1 MITAY
6 GKPNAAHQSTTRNY
20 DGGKAPRLGGDCADV
35 VRVLAT
41 TDALRRWTASRYGG
55 METINQREPI
65 MPFSL
70 YDAVVPSNLQ
80 VLSAIDAL
88 LDKARAFAAEQG
100 QSEADLIDARLA
112 PDMLPFGYQVKC
124 CAAHSVGG
132 IEGVRAG
139 VFSPDMTPW
148 PTDFA
153 GLHTVLQ
160 TAIASLKA
168 MDQAE
173 FDALADADTH
183 FAFGETRMPFTGAN
197 FLLSFSQP
205 NFYFHATTA
214 YAILRAQGVK
224 LGKRDFMGM
233 PRIKR

>member
-1 MITAY
+1 M
-6 GKPNAAHQSTTRNY
+6 
-20 DGGKAPRLGGDCADV
+20 
-35 VRVLAT
+35 
-41 TDALRRWTASRYGG
+41 
-55 METINQREPI
+55 PI
-65 MPFSL
+65 SL

-80 VLSAIDAL
+80 ILGAIDAL
-88 LDKARAFAAEQG
+88 IDKAAAFCTEHG
-100 QSEADLIDARLA
+100 RSEADLIDARLA
-112 PDMLPFGYQVKC
+112 PDMLPFGYQVKS

-139 VFSPDMTPW
+139 SFSPDMSPW

-153 GLHTVLQ
+153 GLHKVLQ
-160 TAIASLKA
+160 TAIASLKGIDREA
-168 MDQAE
+168 
-173 FDALADADTH
+173 FDALTEADTQ
-183 FAFGETRMPFTGAN
+183 FMFGETRMPFTGAN

-224 LGKRDFMGM
+224 LGKRDFMGI

>member
-1 MITAY
+1 
-6 GKPNAAHQSTTRNY
+6 
-20 DGGKAPRLGGDCADV
+20 
-35 VRVLAT
+35 
-41 TDALRRWTASRYGG
+41 
-55 METINQREPI
+55 

-80 VLSAIDAL
+80 ILGAVDAL
-88 LDKARAFAAEQG
+88 LDKAQAFCVEQG
-100 QSEADLIDARLA
+100 RAEADLIDARLA
-112 PDMLPFGYQVKC
+112 PDMLPFGYQVKS

-132 IEGVRAG
+132 IDGVKAG
-139 VFSPDMTPW
+139 SFSPDRSAW

-153 GLHTVLQ
+153 GLHDVLQ
-160 TAIASLKA
+160 GAIASLKGL
-168 MDQAE
+168 DRE
-173 FDALADADTH
+173 SIDALADSDTQ
-183 FAFGETRMPFTGAN
+183 FAFGETILPFTGAN

-224 LGKRDFMGM
+224 LGKQDFMGR

>member
-1 MITAY
+1 M
-6 GKPNAAHQSTTRNY
+6 
-20 DGGKAPRLGGDCADV
+20 
-35 VRVLAT
+35 
-41 TDALRRWTASRYGG
+41 
-55 METINQREPI
+55 PI
-65 MPFSL
+65 SL

-80 VLSAIDAL
+80 ILGAVDAL
-88 LDKARAFAAEQG
+88 LGKAEAFCAEHGKAA
-100 QSEADLIDARLA
+100 ADLIDTRLA
-112 PDMLPFGYQVKC
+112 PDMLPFGYQVKS

-139 VFSPDMTPW
+139 SFSPDMAPW

-153 GLHTVLQ
+153 GLHDVLQ
-160 TAIASLKA
+160 TAMASLKA
-168 MDQAE
+168 IDRDA
-173 FDALADADTH
+173 FDALAESDTQ
-183 FAFGETRMPFTGAN
+183 FTFGATVMPFTGAN

-224 LGKRDFMGM
+224 LGKRDFMGI